1 MKSIIPKLSL
11 RPLKAARSTLFF
23 VTAALVISVPVS
35 GAAQARTAT
44 VVGQISDR
52 TTSTAL
58 ANAQVIVGTDGRSAT
73 TDSVGRFALG
83 GLNPGPN
90 RLVVRAD
97 GFPVVSFPIELTN
110 GDTLIQVIR
119 LDSTAQGRAGVQELP
134 EVPITAKATL
144 GPRYADFERRL
155 KTGRGQY
162 LTLEQIEKGRY
173 GTVQEA
179 IRMMRGVEFACGG
192 GSGCFV
198 RMARAPM
205 QCLPEYIVDDRVDSM
220 FGPRTPIRDV
230 QGIEVYTGPSDVP
243 GEYAGRNAGCGVIV
257 IWTKSGPPPPRRRP

>member
-1 MKSIIPKLSL
+1 MSPTCPHSL
-11 RPLKAARSTLFF
+11 THYYSASAAA
-23 VTAALVISVPVS
+23 VTAAFAL
-35 GAAQARTAT
+35 AAALPAPGDAQTKSAT
-44 VVGQISDR
+44 VIGQVSDQ
-52 TTSTAL
+52 TTRAAL
-58 ANAQVIVGTDGRSAT
+58 VKAQVIVGADSRSTT
-73 TDSVGRFALG
+73 TDSSGRFTLA
-83 GLNPGPN
+83 GLAPG
-90 RLVVRAD
+90 RDQLIVRAD
-97 GFPVVSFPIELTN
+97 GFPVTTIAVELTA
-110 GDTLIQVIR
+110 GDSVVLSIQ
-119 LDSTAQGRAGVQELP
+119 LDSTGQGRGSAQELP
-134 EVPITAKATL
+134 PVPITTTPSL

-205 QCLPEYIVDDRVDSM
+205 QCLPEYIVDDRVDSI

-257 IWTKSGPPPPRRRP
+257 IWTKSGPPPPRRP